1 MSIADQ
7 SCAQAV
13 QKSKKHTTVKEI
25 IKRCRRTNLC
35 TAFSIQINKVRPAKS
50 DSDFAAVERSSQL

>member
-13 QKSKKHTTVKEI
+13 QKSKEAHKS
-25 IKRCRRTNLC
+25 KRN
-35 TAFSIQINKVRPAKS
+35 NKAVSENKLTRPL
-50 DSDFAAVERSSQL
+50 SSRQRKKQKYSML

>member
-13 QKSKKHTTVKEI
+13 QKSKKAHNS
-25 IKRCRRTNLC
+25 KRN
-35 TAFSIQINKVRPAKS
+35 NKAVSENKS
-50 DSDFAAVERSSQL
+50 LHRFFLSH

>member
-13 QKSKKHTTVKEI
+13 QKSK
-25 IKRCRRTNLC
+25 RN
-35 TAFSIQINKVRPAKS
+35 NK
-50 DSDFAAVERSSQL
+50 AVSEKKISAPLFLSK

>member
-13 QKSKKHTTVKEI
+13 QKSKKHTKVKET
-25 IKRCRRTNLC
+25 IKRCRRKNLC
-35 TAFSIQINKVRPAKS
+35 TAFSYPIKQSKTRK
-50 DSDFAAVERSSQL
+50 ERQRFCGGRT